1 MGDFQSPQIAL
12 NFMNILSNLSP
23 IVSKSAKRVGRGIGS
38 GVGGHTTGR
47 GAKGDKVRG
56 KTKITFDGTKIK
68 KSWIKRLPF
77 LRGKHRTLALNK
89 FQTIT
94 LAQVDK
100 AYKSGESVNQKNIF
114 EKFPHLNTRMY
125 KLGVKI
131 LSTGTLEKKL
141 TFQKIKM
148 TKSAIKKIKAAGG
161 KIEE

>member
-1 MGDFQSPQIAL
+1 
-12 NFMNILSNLSP
+12 MNILSHLKP
-23 IVSKSAKRVGRGIGS
+23 IVSKSAKRRGRGIGS

-56 KTKITFDGTKIK
+56 STKLTFDGTKIK

-77 LRGKHRTLALNK
+77 LRGKHRTLPLNK

-94 LAQVDK
+94 LAQVEK
-100 AYKSGESVNQKNIF
+100 VFKSGDTVTLKNIF

-131 LSTGTLEKKL
+131 LSTGTLQKKL

-148 TKSAIKKIKAAGG
+148 TDSATKKVSAAGG
-161 KIEE
+161 KIE